1 MACVIIYFD
10 RIFISDLCKCYL
22 GPQLCCAI
30 GSVDSFRNNYSD
42 KVQQCANA
50 ISANT
55 IDQYQ
60 CPSSNSPEPTNKL
73 ALVQA
78 QLGCAVGMLISCG
91 VYVVVYLFACFGV
104 CFGHD

>member
-30 GSVDSFRNNYSD
+30 RSVQSFQNDYSSRLETCTNGTLYGTIESLQCTDASRPVD
-42 KVQQCANA
+42 KLSL
-50 ISANT
+50 I
-55 IDQYQ
+55 
-60 CPSSNSPEPTNKL
+60 
-73 ALVQA
+73 QA

-91 VYVVVYLFACFGV
+91 VYVLIYVFACFGV